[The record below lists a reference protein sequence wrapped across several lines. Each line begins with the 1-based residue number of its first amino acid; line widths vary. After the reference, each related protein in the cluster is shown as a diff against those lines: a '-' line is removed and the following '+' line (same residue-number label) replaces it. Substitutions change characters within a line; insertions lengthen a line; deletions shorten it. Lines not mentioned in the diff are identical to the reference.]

1 MESPSEPAGL
11 RDPVKADA
19 VRDPYLLAEL
29 QRIRRALPRMYGWRP
44 TTCTRDKPEFKA
56 IRDCF
61 NIPITNP
68 LQTNTVDYAGGTSNT
83 CKLRVRQPTT
93 PTTNCQRPTTNNHQP
108 QSPTTSHQPLT
119 KRQQPTTTGI
129 FSNMALVCPHTFFRN
144 SCPAKF
150 CCPYCKSSANVSMDG
165 LAAGIRTAVGWGG
178 HYTAVLVRRYRCRG
192 CPKPR
197 KPGNRSRAFD
207 AIHPDVIAQC
217 NPDYIHRIPWRISGK
232 SLVAL
237 SIVDMLTS
245 LRISGLAFN
254 AFSRAHLFGAETAH
268 LRRWLSFNHS
278 VLWAKKNFVFN
289 SSAPTSVR
297 YRKFASRF
305 IGPKLA
311 RAIYLDEHAR
321 RSKARVS
328 PLTAAS

>member
-1 MESPSEPAGL
+1 
-11 RDPVKADA
+11 
-19 VRDPYLLAEL
+19 
-29 QRIRRALPRMYGWRP
+29 
-44 TTCTRDKPEFKA
+44 
-56 IRDCF
+56 
-61 NIPITNP
+61 
-68 LQTNTVDYAGGTSNT
+68 
-83 CKLRVRQPTT
+83 
-93 PTTNCQRPTTNNHQP
+93 
-108 QSPTTSHQPLT
+108 
-119 KRQQPTTTGI
+119 
-129 FSNMALVCPHTFFRN
+129 
-144 SCPAKF
+144 
-150 CCPYCKSSANVSMDG
+150 
-165 LAAGIRTAVGWGG
+165 
-178 HYTAVLVRRYRCRG
+178 
-192 CPKPR
+192 
-197 KPGNRSRAFD
+197 
-207 AIHPDVIAQC
+207 
-217 NPDYIHRIPWRISGK
+217 
-232 SLVAL
+232 
-237 SIVDMLTS
+237 MLTS